1 MQPKRSLI
9 NEETAMRSK
18 RSRHDSNLTW
28 ILLPILAVCGI
39 VVWFAYQMGV
49 KTAEPSPDT
58 LPADQPVATSTSK
71 APVGGKVS
79 MVEVPPP
86 MSASPPVPQATVPME
101 PPVPAQ
107 VEPPVTL
114 PKPAPAPTASK
125 PVQKN
130 AASPNSASA
139 ERELA
144 QINNPVLRYPTD
156 AWQERVEG
164 VTRVSFTVN
173 EHGDVQDATV
183 EQSAGDQRLDDAALD
198 YVNRLKF
205 RPAVRKGKPVPVT
218 ASRVVTFARDSE
230 TTAPETSNP

>member
-9 NEETAMRSK
+9 TEEPAMRSK
-18 RSRHDSNLTW
+18 RARHDSNLTW
-28 ILLPILAVCGI
+28 ILLPILAICGI

-49 KTAEPSPDT
+49 KTAEPSPET
-58 LPADQPVATSTSK
+58 LPVDQPAATSTSTN
-71 APVGGKVS
+71 PVGGKVS
-79 MVEVPPP
+79 IVEIPPP
-86 MSASPPVPQATVPME
+86 MSARPPAPQATVPME
-101 PPVPAQ
+101 QPVPPQ

-114 PKPAPAPTASK
+114 PKPDPSPTVSK
-125 PVQKN
+125 PVQTT
-130 AASPNSASA
+130 AAAPRNSDL

-144 QINNPVLRYPTD
+144 QVNNPVLRYPTD

-164 VTRVSFTVN
+164 VTRVNFTVN
-173 EHGDVQDATV
+173 ERGDVEDVTV

-218 ASRVVTFARDSE
+218 ASRVVTFTRDSD
-230 TTAPETSNP
+230 TTAPETTNP